1 MKKTIIASLFVLL
14 GVTSCDFLNEVPQDK
29 LSPETYFRTE
39 TDLQLFTN
47 PLYDNLLD
55 KDTYE
60 HQSDHCVHLNLS
72 KELHGGTF
80 RTVPATGGGWNW
92 GNLRRI
98 NTFLAYSHN
107 CSDEAVVTHYNAI
120 ARFFRAMFYFD
131 KVKRF
136 GDVPWIDVE
145 LGSEDERLY
154 APRDSREFILEKMIE
169 DVDFAIENLP
179 EAVSTFRVNK
189 WAALALKAEFCLH
202 EGTFRKYHA
211 GHQPTLGTLPADA
224 KSADYFLELASA
236 AAKEVMECGFYSLAS
251 DYRMLFAQDDADP
264 KEYILAIKNDLS
276 LQIYNNSTAY
286 ATMPTQGTPGAT
298 KKFVNSYLMKDGT
311 RFTDATLRPNWETM
325 SFIEECAD
333 RDPRLAASIVTPGHK
348 RLGGTMVTPPDLGCS
363 STGYQ
368 LSKWVMDETL
378 PQVNRV
384 DMSYND
390 MPVFRLAEMYLIYA
404 EALAEH
410 SSYAV
415 TQDDIDMSINKLR
428 DRVGMP
434 HLKIGGLTADPYLTD
449 PKYGYTNP
457 ILLADNDLALI
468 LEIRRE
474 RAVELFKEGF
484 RWDDLMRWKEGKCIE
499 QEMHGIYFA
508 GLGEY
513 DLSGDNKADV
523 VLWKDT
529 KPAEKTGVAAFEV
542 GKIPGLILSA
552 GDKGYVNPQPQTD
565 PQTSHVF
572 DENRDY
578 YYPIPSSERSLNPN
592 LTQNPNWKD
601 GLSEE
606 GAETEE

>member
-14 GVTSCDFLNEVPQDK
+14 GVTSCDFLNELPQDK
-29 LSPETYFRTE
+29 LSPETYFTNE
-39 TDLQLFTN
+39 TDLILFTN

-55 KDTYE
+55 KDAYE

-72 KELHGGTF
+72 KELHGGTY

-98 NTFLAYSHN
+98 NTFLEYSSN
-107 CSDEAVVTHYNAI
+107 CSNEAAVTHYNAV
-120 ARFFRAMFYFD
+120 ARFFRAMFYYD
-131 KVKRF
+131 KVKKF
-136 GDVPWIDVE
+136 GDVPWIDAQ
-145 LGSEDERLY
+145 LYSEDERLY
-154 APRDSREFILEKMIE
+154 APRDSRELVMEKMID
-169 DVDFAIENLP
+169 DVDFAIANLP

-189 WAALALKAEFCLH
+189 WAALALKAEFCLY

-211 GHQPTLGTLPADA
+211 GHQATLGTLPADA
-224 KSADYFLELASA
+224 KSPDYFLELAAA
-236 AAKEVMECGFYSLAS
+236 AAKEVMECPHYSLAS

-276 LQIYNNSTAY
+276 LQVYNNTTAY

-298 KKFVNSYLMKDGT
+298 KKFIDSYLMKDGS
-311 RFTDATLRPNWETM
+311 RFTDKEGWDKMGFVEQT
-325 SFIEECAD
+325 AD
-333 RDPRLAASIVTPGHK
+333 RDPRLGASIVIPGHI
-348 RLGGTMVTPPDLGCS
+348 RLGATEVSAPDLGCA

-378 PQVNRV
+378 PQVGRV

-390 MPVFRLAEMYLIYA
+390 MPVYRLATMYLVYA

-410 SSYAV
+410 STYTL
-415 TQDDIDMSINKLR
+415 TQNDLDISINKLR

-434 HLKIGGLTADPYLTD
+434 HLMLGVTEDKYLTD

-457 ILLADNDLALI
+457 ILIADKDKAII

-474 RAVELFKEGF
+474 RAVELFKEGY

-499 QEMHGIYFA
+499 QDMLGIYFPQ
-508 GLGEY
+508 LGEY
-513 DLSGDNKADV
+513 DLSGDRKADIV
-523 VLWKDT
+523 IYTGK
-529 KPAEKTGVAAFEV
+529 KPAEKAGVAAYEV
-542 GKIPGLILSA
+542 GVTTGIVLTGKES
-552 GDKGYVNPQPQTD
+552 GYINPHPQSEAA
-565 PQTSHVF
+565 TSHVF

-578 YYPIPSSERSLNPN
+578 YYPIPSTERSLNPN
-592 LTQNPNWKD
+592 LKQNPGWND

-606 GAETEE
+606 GGETE